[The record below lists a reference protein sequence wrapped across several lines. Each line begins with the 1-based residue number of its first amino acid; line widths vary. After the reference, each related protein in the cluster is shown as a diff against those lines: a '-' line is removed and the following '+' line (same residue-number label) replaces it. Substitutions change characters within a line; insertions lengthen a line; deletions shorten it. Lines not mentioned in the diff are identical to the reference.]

1 MYSLMNKS
9 KYNRFD
15 YEFESIDEL
24 KDFVINTATDCFGM
38 FITKDGVN
46 TGKGLMRHMKRG
58 EIGQL
63 YRNIR
68 DLRNFANGI
77 GEVPEFME
85 KKNRSKVS
93 KTFYHKEEEKKKRFS
108 IFNYIFKR

>member
-15 YEFESIDEL
+15 FHFESINEL

-46 TGKGLMRHMKRG
+46 TGKGLMRHMTDD
-58 EIGQL
+58 EIVTL
-63 YRNIR
+63 YHNIR
-68 DLRNFANGI
+68 DLRNFVNGM
-77 GEVPEFME
+77 GEVPEFLE
-85 KKNRSKVS
+85 KGNRSKVS

>member
-15 YEFESIDEL
+15 FHFESINEL

-46 TGKGLMRHMKRG
+46 TGKGLMRHMTR
-58 EIGQL
+58 
-63 YRNIR
+63 
-68 DLRNFANGI
+68 
-77 GEVPEFME
+77 
-85 KKNRSKVS
+85 
-93 KTFYHKEEEKKKRFS
+93 
-108 IFNYIFKR
+108 